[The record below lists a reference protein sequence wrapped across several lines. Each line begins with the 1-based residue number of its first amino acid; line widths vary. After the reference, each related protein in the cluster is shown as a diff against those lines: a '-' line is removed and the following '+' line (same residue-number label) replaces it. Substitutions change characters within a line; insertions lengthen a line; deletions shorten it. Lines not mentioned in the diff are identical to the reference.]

1 MMNAT
6 AFDLDPQLALKW
18 SGHETFACRYAWLP
32 KAFRALRNDPTTFAD
47 EDQAMVTLGIG
58 KNMVRSLKF
67 WVEAAG
73 VAETVD
79 RRRRMEVTEFGREI
93 FDDDG
98 HDPFLEDVR
107 TLWLLHWKLSARH
120 DGPLFAWRYLLSHWP
135 YPEFTHSQALLG
147 FKTESRRR
155 GLDHSDI
162 TLSQHLDVFLH
173 TYHRT
178 RGTAV
183 GVEDSLDGPLVDLH
197 FLIPQGVRATD
208 DGRWET
214 VYAFRREAKPEVSQ
228 ALFDYCLLDYW
239 DHFARADQ
247 VLNFRTV
254 AVGSASPG
262 QVFKLTEDDLRAR
275 LEAPSLGKKRS
286 YVYQASAVEGLISR
300 ATGGRRTTLSDVYA
314 GAAE

>member
-1 MMNAT
+1 MNSA
-6 AFDLDPQLALKW
+6 AFELDPQLSLRW

-32 KAFRALRNDPTTFAD
+32 KAYRALKVDPGTFAD
-47 EDQAMVTLGIG
+47 EDRAMVTLGIG

-79 RRRRMEVTEFGREI
+79 RKRTMEVTHFGHEI
-93 FDDDG
+93 FGDDG
-98 HDPFLEDVR
+98 HDPFLEDER
-107 TLWLLHWKLSARH
+107 TLWLLHWNLSSRRES
-120 DGPLFAWRYLLSHWP
+120 PLFAWRYLLSHWP
-135 YPEFTHSQALLG
+135 YPEFTHSQALRG
-147 FKTESRRR
+147 FKGESRRR

-173 TYHRT
+173 TYHRA
-178 RGTAV
+178 RGAAV

-197 FLIPQGVRATD
+197 LLVPQGTRPAD

-214 VYAFRREAKPEVSQ
+214 VYAFRREAKPEISQ

-239 DHFARADQ
+239 DRFVGGDH
-247 VLNFRTV
+247 VLNFRQV
-254 AVGSASPG
+254 AVGPASPG

-275 LEAPSLGKKRS
+275 FEAPPKDEKRG

-300 ATGGRRTTLSDVYA
+300 VKGVRRTTLSDVYE
-314 GAAE
+314 GVTR